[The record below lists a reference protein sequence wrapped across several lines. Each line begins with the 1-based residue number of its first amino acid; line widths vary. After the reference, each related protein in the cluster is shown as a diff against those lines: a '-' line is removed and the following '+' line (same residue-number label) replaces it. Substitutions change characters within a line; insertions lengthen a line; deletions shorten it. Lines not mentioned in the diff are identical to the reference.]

1 MGLTCSGTFALR
13 RRLPDHRRHG
23 RACDPLNGTI
33 RCPGEQVC
41 IAHLTAR
48 GTCGAATGMEMEP
61 NDSPAAVAWRAITAP
76 SAFRGAA
83 ALRRRGLRRGHR
95 ARQRLASC
103 SVSDG
108 NGRCPAPF
116 QGGIALDLYGT
127 DGTTVRGVV
136 TTPAPSACCATIDGG
151 RSTVHAFAGGL
162 AAGTY
167 TVCARPVRD
176 TTTTTGPVPN
186 YVLTVAPYGAM

>member
-1 MGLTCSGTFALR
+1 MCIPRTFS
-13 RRLPDHRRHG
+13 
-23 RACDPLNGTI
+23 T
-33 RCPGEQVC
+33 
-41 IAHLTAR
+41 

-61 NDSPAAVAWRAITAP
+61 NNSPAAVAMRAITAP
-76 SAFRGAA
+76 SAFRGALPFGDVDCVA
-83 ALRRRGLRRGHR
+83 VTVPANGRIV
-95 ARQRLASC
+95 AQ
-103 SVSDG
+103 VSDG

-116 QGGIALDLYGT
+116 QGAIALDLYDT
-127 DGTTVRGVV
+127 NGTTVRGVV
-136 TTPAPSACCATIDGG
+136 TRTGPFGLGSCATIDGG